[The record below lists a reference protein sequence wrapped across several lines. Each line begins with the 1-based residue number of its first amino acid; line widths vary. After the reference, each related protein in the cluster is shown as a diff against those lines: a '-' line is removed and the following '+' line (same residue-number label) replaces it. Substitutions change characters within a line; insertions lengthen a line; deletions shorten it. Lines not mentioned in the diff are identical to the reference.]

1 MKKKSILYP
10 ILLLLLI
17 LPLISI
23 AYLVIQIPAIEQKTY
38 NNLESILKLKTN
50 QIAAWLNEREG
61 DGKLLK
67 DSVILWTSYAVCA
80 SSNLNIPVETMCL
93 ARSVVGTL
101 LPLKNTSTLFS
112 FSEISTLFLFKKKE
126 TFPSLMKTFF
136 CNWLSF

>member
-67 DSVILWTSYAVCA
+67 DSVILTQSIQQFVQH
-80 SSNLNIPVETMCL
+80 
-93 ARSVVGTL
+93 
-101 LPLKNTSTLFS
+101 
-112 FSEISTLFLFKKKE
+112 
-126 TFPSLMKTFF
+126 KT
-136 CNWLSF
+136 